1 MKKKAFKQD
10 SPIETKMN
18 FDFLSELEGIEP
30 EYNDE
35 TDHTNEKKA
44 KFDLFNVEE
53 EPDED
58 LLDLGVTELNPI
70 IMGNRKKAKSKLLT
84 SYFKSDDILQMYLRD
99 IGRKRM
105 INTQEEIEYSRKIRE
120 GTKKEAL
127 IAKNKL
133 VQANLRL
140 VVSIAK
146 KYIGQGVVFMDLV
159 QEGSLGLIRAAERF
173 DYKRGYKFSTYATWW
188 IRQTIIRC
196 IANSSKLIR
205 IPVHMTD
212 KIRLLK
218 KIKIE
223 LHLQLN
229 RHPSIEEIAEKM
241 QLTTE
246 KVQNIK
252 KAMSREPISLD
263 MPIGEDLFLEDYV
276 PDEIGKTPQFMAQS
290 NLLHTDIISAIEI
303 LNEREQQIIKER
315 YGLTG
320 KPGKT
325 LEELGKLYGFSKER
339 IRQIE
344 DSAIKKLR
352 NSPEIKH
359 LKEYIS

>member
-1 MKKKAFKQD
+1 MKKNRIIDYKAPAD
-10 SPIETKMN
+10 DMD
-18 FDFLSELEGIEP
+18 FDYLSKLEEDL
-30 EYNDE
+30 YNDSE
-35 TDHTNEKKA
+35 E
-44 KFDLFNVEE
+44 FDDFS
-53 EPDED
+53 DED
-58 LLDLGVTELNPI
+58 EILEINEESNIAKISKG
-70 IMGNRKKAKSKLLT
+70 RKKSNSKVLT
-84 SYFKSDDILQMYLRD
+84 NYFKSDDILQMYLRD

-105 INTQEEIEYSRKIRE
+105 ITPQEEIEYSRKIRE
-120 GTKKEAL
+120 GNRKEAK

-146 KYIGQGVVFMDLV
+146 KYVGQGVLFMDLV
-159 QEGSLGLIRAAERF
+159 QEGSLGLIRAAEMF
-173 DYKRGYKFSTYATWW
+173 DYRRGYKFSTYATWW

-196 IANSSKLIR
+196 IANTSKLIR

-212 KIRLLK
+212 KIRQLK

-223 LHLQLN
+223 LNLELGRDPN
-229 RHPSIEEIAEKM
+229 IEELAEKM
-241 QLTTE
+241 KMTPD
-246 KVQNIK
+246 KVLNIK
-252 KAMSREPISLD
+252 KAMAREPISLD

-276 PDEIGKTPQFMAQS
+276 PDELTQSPTFKAQS
-290 NLLHTDIISAIEI
+290 NLLHDDIIDAIS
-303 LNEREQQIIKER
+303 LLSDREQEIIKER
-315 YGLTG
+315 FGLTG

-344 DSAIKKLR
+344 DTAIKKLR
-352 NSPEIKH
+352 NTPEIKH

>member
-10 SPIETKMN
+10 FPVETKMN
-18 FDFLSELEGIEP
+18 FDYLSELEELNP
-30 EYNDE
+30 EYNDGS
-35 TDHTNEKKA
+35 DNIIKKTP
-44 KFDLFNVEE
+44 FDLFSTEE
-53 EPDED
+53 ESED
-58 LLDLGVTELNPI
+58 NHHDLDVQTLNPLLA
-70 IMGNRKKAKSKLLT
+70 GDRKKAKSKLLT

-120 GTKKEAL
+120 GSKKEAL

-146 KYIGQGVVFMDLV
+146 KYIGQGVLFMDLV

-188 IRQTIIRC
+188 VRQTIIRC
-196 IANSSKLIR
+196 IANTSKLIR

-229 RHPSIEEIAEKM
+229 RQPSVEEIAEKM
-241 QLTTE
+241 QLTTD
-246 KVQNIK
+246 KVLNIK

-290 NLLHTDIISAIEI
+290 NLLHNDIITAIGI

-344 DSAIKKLR
+344 DNAIKKLR
-352 NSPEIKH
+352 NTPEIIH

>member
-1 MKKKAFKQD
+1 MKENKALKVKI
-10 SPIETKMN
+10 PTEKMN
-18 FDFLSELEGIEP
+18 FDYLSELEDVDNEFELP
-30 EYNDE
+30 EEIVSINTLCIDE
-35 TDHTNEKKA
+35 EI
-44 KFDLFNVEE
+44 EE
-53 EPDED
+53 E
-58 LLDLGVTELNPI
+58 I
-70 IMGNRKKAKSKLLT
+70 IDGIQVKIPKVSITNKTAKNKLLT

-105 INTQEEIEYSRKIRE
+105 ITPQEEIEYSRKIRE
-120 GTKKEAL
+120 GSKKEAL

-146 KYIGQGVVFMDLV
+146 KYIGQGVLFMDLV

-173 DYKRGYKFSTYATWW
+173 DYRRGYKFSTYATWW

-196 IANSSKLIR
+196 IANTSKLIR

-218 KIKIE
+218 KVKVE
-223 LHLQLN
+223 LHLKLN
-229 RHPSIEEIAEKM
+229 REPSVEELAEKM
-241 QLTTE
+241 QLTPD
-246 KVQNIK
+246 KVHNIR

-276 PDEIGKTPQFMAQS
+276 PDEITQSPQFKAHS
-290 NLLHTDIISAIEI
+290 SLLHNDIISAIDI
-303 LNEREQQIIKER
+303 LTDREQEIIKER

-344 DSAIKKLR
+344 DTAIKKLR
-352 NSPEIKH
+352 NTPEIKH